1 MPHSAGVTRNGAR
14 RPSRSDRAG
23 GCAELR
29 TPRTRAHAAAR
40 ALPAWRRLSL
50 VIRGGRA
57 IAGRVGNLD
66 LFAVGTGAV
75 SDADLLLACS
85 HDPERAD
92 CALLEFDAGQ
102 ACRSDPVNAI
112 YCHGFEAL

>member
-1 MPHSAGVTRNGAR
+1 MDV
-14 RPSRSDRAG
+14 PSPG
-23 GCAELR
+23 G
-29 TPRTRAHAAAR
+29 
-40 ALPAWRRLSL
+40 W
-50 VIRGGRA
+50 
-57 IAGRVGNLD
+57 GNLD
-66 LFAVGTGAV
+66 LLAVGTGAV

-112 YCHGFEAL
+112 HCPGFEAL